1 MLQQNNPIPTRPPG
15 TQLKAR
21 AAELKAQLLKG
32 KEARAGSA
40 TPPVP
45 TSGVV
50 ARQNVPVDASS
61 SLHGSPQTP
70 IAATENHEQEL
81 SDLISQYSDSKPTAN
96 ASTKQKDQKSETTAN
111 LQQAST
117 IPSPSAKSQEPSLES
132 PTKVPKPSPNA
143 ISAVHSM
150 VKANQ
155 SRHPSNGSISEGE
168 ILEDTPK
175 MPTPPTEP
183 KQRQSTSK
191 PVTTDDEL
199 TRTLGYRPTK
209 TSYGRGP
216 RDESPPR
223 RPPPSNPRG
232 HSQRSYDDRRD
243 EPQPLPER
251 RGLYQPDHKPE
262 RKPTSEFEKEPY
274 QRRSSRDESHHR
286 TDSNSVQKREGTN
299 KAAEIPDSF
308 TLADL
313 LARDEDLREWLDITG
328 YHNAPYRD
336 KILSRRR
343 ALAKLD
349 AERKRLLADIEADE
363 RSGLPP
369 TSGPQT
375 PASSMLPPPI
385 PNKVG
390 PKTES
395 TLSPMETTDNSKRD
409 RVVSNKRAHSD
420 VDDGRDRS
428 PSGKTAR
435 TDDRGPRIKEE
446 EDYDHRRPRSS
457 GFGAH
462 RWSSTDHRDERGSP
476 RHRYDEDRNLR
487 GDRGHSR
494 DRDISPGRRAY
505 ESRPPPRS
513 GNFGADDTHYR
524 DEYQDRDRR
533 PFVSVGGYRGK
544 AYDPNY
550 RGRGRGRGRGD
561 FQSHQ
566 QHEAKNELAFGS
578 RIANGR
584 PYRDPRGFDRGGKGG
599 R

>member
-1 MLQQNNPIPTRPPG
+1 
-15 TQLKAR
+15 
-21 AAELKAQLLKG
+21 LKG

-45 TSGVV
+45 SSGVV
-50 ARQNVPVDASS
+50 ARQNVPVDALS
-61 SLHGSPQTP
+61 SLHGSPKTP

-81 SDLISQYSDSKPTAN
+81 NDLISQYSDSKPTAN
-96 ASTKQKDQKSETTAN
+96 ASAKQKDQKSEATAITMN

-117 IPSPSAKSQEPSLES
+117 IPSSSAKSQEPSLES
-132 PTKVPKPSPNA
+132 PTRVPKPSPNG
-143 ISAVHSM
+143 ISAVHAM
-150 VKANQ
+150 VKAHQ

-175 MPTPPTEP
+175 KPTPPTEP
-183 KQRQSTSK
+183 KQRQPTSK
-191 PVTTDDEL
+191 PVTADDEL
-199 TRTLGYRPTK
+199 TRTMGYRPTK

-232 HSQRSYDDRRD
+232 HAQRSYDDRHD
-243 EPQPLPER
+243 EPQPRSDR
-251 RGLYQPDHKPE
+251 RGGYQPDHKPE
-262 RKPTSEFEKEPY
+262 RKPTSEFEKDPY
-274 QRRSSRDESHHR
+274 QRRSSRDER
-286 TDSNSVQKREGTN
+286 YQEADSNSSQKREETN
-299 KAAEIPDSF
+299 NAAKIQKSP
-308 TLADL
+308 TLEDL
-313 LARDEDLREWLDITG
+313 LAHDEDLKEWLEITG

-349 AERKRLLADIEADE
+349 AERKKLLADIEADE

-369 TSGPQT
+369 TAGPQT

-390 PKTES
+390 PKAES
-395 TLSPMETTDNSKRD
+395 ALSPMETSDNSKRD
-409 RVVSNKRAHSD
+409 RIVSNKRAHSD
-420 VDDGRDRS
+420 VDDGRDGNS
-428 PSGKTAR
+428 FGKIAR

-462 RWSSTDHRDERGSP
+462 RWSSIDHRDERGSP
-476 RHRYDEDRNLR
+476 RHRYDEDRNSR

-494 DRDISPGRRAY
+494 DRDVSPGRRAY
-505 ESRPPPRS
+505 ENRPPARS
-513 GNFGADDTHYR
+513 GNFGTDDMHYRDR

-561 FQSHQ
+561 FQSRDLQSQ
-566 QHEAKNELAFGS
+566 QHDAKNELAFGS

-599 R
+599 Q